1 MLIDVFRKGLASAN
15 GMKRAV
21 ITVLRV
27 KRADYIA
34 GAGLRVVAI
43 SAALATGA

>member
-1 MLIDVFRKGLASAN
+1 MEWTVI
-15 GMKRAV
+15 AV
-21 ITVLRV
+21 LGV